1 MKTANEII
9 SFLKSWEGKKESDNS
24 YLEIINI
31 YNSAKPLPR
40 NYKLKKTDNW
50 CAATISAA
58 AIKLGYTDIIPI
70 ECSCGKMVEKAQK
83 MGIWQENDAYFP
95 NPGDLILYDWQDNG
109 KGDNKGWPD
118 HIGMVISVNDGKI
131 SVIEGNYQDSVK
143 VRTIPVNGKYIRGY
157 ITPHYDADTNIQN
170 AEVTDKLVKTE
181 AAKVETFK
189 TGVVNAKRGLNVR
202 SSAIKTSTNKL
213 YAIAY
218 GTTVTIFGEQNGW
231 LHVHVKNR
239 ADGWV
244 AKEYITER

>member
-40 NYKLKKTDNW
+40 NYKLKKTDSW

-157 ITPHYDADTNIQN
+157 IIPHYDKAETVANANANANANADADADAEIQ
-170 AEVTDKLVKTE
+170 
-181 AAKVETFK
+181 K